1 MKVTKIIGVGRKMN
15 KIFGGKGSNS
25 SGKEKASLSV
35 PVAVRRADIP
45 VDDNIQH
52 EMGWGSHS
60 VEVRR
65 GKSELFF
72 VCLQKVAFVPC
83 ILMA

>member
-1 MKVTKIIGVGRKMN
+1 MN
-15 KIFGGKGSNS
+15 KIFGGKGS
-25 SGKEKASLSV
+25 GKEKASV

-65 GKSELFF
+65 IGFF
-72 VCLQKVAFVPC
+72 FLNA
-83 ILMA
+83 